1 MTAYVIAQLTVTDPA
16 GFEAYRQAAQ
26 PIVESF
32 GGRFLVRGSTVSSLE
47 GDLERPQ
54 MLLLEFPD
62 KVAAERFYTSP
73 EYQAIM
79 PLRQNHS
86 TGTVMVV
93 EGGV

>member
-1 MTAYVIAQLTVTDPA
+1 MSAYVIAQLTVTDPK
-16 GFEAYRQAAQ
+16 GFEAYRQAAEQ
-26 PIVESF
+26 VVKAF
-32 GGRFLVRGSTVSSLE
+32 GGRFLVRGSTIAALE
-47 GDLERPQ
+47 GDIERPQ
-54 MLLLEFPD
+54 MILLEFPD
-62 KVAAERFYTSP
+62 KAAAERFYSSP

>member
-1 MTAYVIAQLTVTDPA
+1 MTAYVVAQLTVTDPE
-16 GFEAYRQAAQ
+16 GFEAYRQAAE
-26 PIVESF
+26 PIVEAY
-32 GGRFLVRGSTVSSLE
+32 GGRFLVRGSTISSLE
-47 GDLERPQ
+47 GNLDRPQ
-54 MLLLEFPD
+54 MLLLEFPN
-62 KVAAERFYTSP
+62 KAAADRFYTSP